1 MPSKSKKQHDFMQA
15 VAHSLSFAKKVG
27 VPQSV
32 GREYTEADAR
42 NKDKEDKHSE
52 RKEHKGGKK

>member
-15 VAHSLSFAKKVG
+15 VAHSLSFAKKAG

-32 GREYTEADAR
+32 GREYVEADKRKSSKTRAT
-42 NKDKEDKHSE
+42 KSE
-52 RKEHKGGKK
+52 KGAKR

>member
-15 VAHSLSFAKKVG
+15 VAHSVSFAKKVG

-32 GREYTEADAR
+32 GREYVAADKGRDTE
-42 NKDKEDKHSE
+42 KHKKGKGDK
-52 RKEHKGGKK
+52 R